1 MKRREL
7 MAIVSLAAGL
17 SLGVSAATVTPALA
31 GKQSAVEHADPQG
44 FIKSGNPKA
53 AAGPANPGKGNPF
66 NIY

>member
-7 MAIVSLAAGL
+7 MTIVALSAGL
-17 SLGVSAATVTPALA
+17 SLGLAAGATPALA
-31 GKQSAVEHADPQG
+31 GKQSAVLHADPQG

-53 AAGPANPGKGNPF
+53 AGGPDNPGKGNPF

>member
-7 MAIVSLAAGL
+7 MTIVALSAGL
-17 SLGVSAATVTPALA
+17 SLGLSAAATPAMA
-31 GKQSAVEHADPQG
+31 AKQSAVQHADPQG

-53 AAGPANPGKGNPF
+53 AGGPDNHGKGNPF

>member
-7 MAIVSLAAGL
+7 MTIVSLAAGL
-17 SLGVSAATVTPALA
+17 TLHLTAGSPAFA

-44 FIKSGNPKA
+44 FASSGNPH
-53 AAGPANPGKGNPF
+53 AAGGPDNPGKGNPF

>member
-17 SLGVSAATVTPALA
+17 SMGLPIAAAPPSIEKSVAA
-31 GKQSAVEHADPQG
+31 AHAEPQG

-53 AAGPANPGKGNPF
+53 AGGLQNPGKGNPF
-66 NIY
+66 NAY

>member
-7 MAIVSLAAGL
+7 MTIVALSAGLSISLAAG
-17 SLGVSAATVTPALA
+17 VTPVLA
-31 GKQSAVEHADPQG
+31 GKQSAVVHAEPQG

-53 AAGPANPGKGNPF
+53 AGGPDNPGKGNPF